1 MTKGEGGRVRSE
13 TLKRGGGDAG
23 FVWKL
28 EGSLPYRNGW
38 SSFVLPVMWGMGVF
52 DNLEVT

>member
-13 TLKRGGGDAG
+13 TLKQGGGNAG

-28 EGSLPYRNGW
+28 EGLLPYRNGW
-38 SSFVLPVMWGMGVF
+38 SSFVLPVLWGMGVF